1 VIWSQN
7 GNSKSQINS
16 PGILFSESVKVN
28 TKVSQEVTISLSEII
43 PKRALIEHDLV
54 ERFSFQSDTLTRWWN
69 QSMNIKAPVLL
80 PSGYSNNPNKYN
92 PIRYDVTGYGGRYI
106 RVSRLVHNEKF
117 ISWWIS
123 NDTPQIITV
132 FLDGEGPF
140 GDSYQLDSENSS
152 PYGEMLIN
160 ELIPKIEKQ
169 YRILGTSKTR
179 FVDGCSTRGWVSL
192 PLQLF
197 YPETFNGCWSYST
210 DYVSFEKMQLVN
222 SYKD

>member
-80 PSGYSNNPNKYN
+80 PSGYSN
-92 PIRYDVTGYGGRYI
+92 I

-192 PLQLF
+192 PLQLY

>member
-80 PSGYSNNPNKYN
+80 PSGYSNKPNKYN
-92 PIRYDVTGYGGRYI
+92 PIRYDVAGYGGCYT

-123 NDTPQIITV
+123 KDTPQIITV

-169 YRILGTSKTR
+169 YRILGT
-179 FVDGCSTRGWVSL
+179 
-192 PLQLF
+192 
-197 YPETFNGCWSYST
+197 
-210 DYVSFEKMQLVN
+210 
-222 SYKD
+222 